1 MEIEVVEIY
10 PYVSREKKAPKMVIP
25 DKLKSDK
32 QKIFQ
37 EPKKQKWKET
47 GTVHIYIKDWNID
60 LKSIMYLVDQ
70 KDNVKCF
77 MPGKKY
83 LIEGKKVMV
92 PLVSFRD
99 KEVRKEILCFVR
111 DEIKK
116 TLS

>member
-10 PYVSREKKAPKMVIP
+10 PYVPQERKPPKMVVP

-32 QKIFQ
+32 HKTYQAVK
-37 EPKKQKWKET
+37 EHKWKES
-47 GTVHIYIKDWNID
+47 GTVHVYIKDWNID
-60 LKSIMYLVDQ
+60 IKSIMYIVTKTDQ
-70 KDNVKCF
+70 VKCF

-83 LIEGKKVMV
+83 MVEGKKVMV
-92 PLVSFRD
+92 PLISFRD
-99 KEVRKEILCFVR
+99 TEVRKEILCFVR